1 MAQRQTVV
9 GATLVLCGLA
19 LAGCYHASES
29 STAPD
34 PAGVAGTPSAAP
46 VPIVIPVP
54 TPTPSP
60 TPAPTATPTPTAR
73 GCGLPPGGGSG
84 NGCPYVGSAFEG
96 DVTEAIRQVEKEH
109 PNLFDFNDGFGGLSW
124 RVHDRRRFYELMV
137 AKLESMGYCAAH
149 DLEEI
154 GVKNTNRFNEQFQIV
169 RSGEY
174 VRWGPGSYR
183 STCYPAWF

>member
-1 MAQRQTVV
+1 MAQRL
-9 GATLVLCGLA
+9 TLAVAASVFGGLT

-34 PAGVAGTPSAAP
+34 PAGVAGTPSIAP
-46 VPIVIPVP
+46 I
-54 TPTPSP
+54 
-60 TPAPTATPTPTAR
+60 PTATPTPTPTPTPVPTPTPIPR
-73 GCGLPPGGGSG
+73 GKGCGLPSGGGSG

-96 DVTEAIRQVEKEH
+96 DVTEAIRQVQREH
-109 PNLFDFNDGFGGLSW
+109 PSLFNFNDGFGGLAW

-137 AKLESMGYCAAH
+137 AKLDTMGYCSDH
-149 DLEEI
+149 DLEEL
-154 GVKNTNRFNEQFQIV
+154 GVKNSNRFNEQFQIV